1 MVEAEVSKAD
11 MERLNAAM
19 KRFQSEFGKKPLA
32 AVKWAASNLARS
44 LKAGT
49 TAAKEFPQVQATRGS
64 GKDKR
69 KYWQAF
75 NDIHGRLEHLKWRQK
90 THSKQDVKRIYRRSR
105 HGLAKRIW
113 GIVLSKVGGGGAA
126 SKEGKFA
133 DVEKQEDTV
142 NPSIRMHDLLNYAED
157 ALTGASV
164 ASAVEKAGNSMMK
177 KMDEGLVK
185 AMKG

>member
-1 MVEAEVSKAD
+1 MVDGEVSKVD

-19 KRFQSEFGKKPLA
+19 KRFQTEFGKTPLA

-49 TAAKEFPQVQATRGS
+49 KSAKEFPQVQATQGS
-64 GKDKR
+64 GTDKR

-75 NDIHGRLEHLKWRQK
+75 NDIHGRLERLKWRQK
-90 THSKQDVKRIYRRSR
+90 VYRKQDVKRLYRRSR

-113 GIVLSKVGGGGAA
+113 GIVLSKIGGGGAA
-126 SKEGKFA
+126 SKEGKYA
-133 DVEKQEDTV
+133 DVEKQEDAV
-142 NPSIRMHDLLNYAED
+142 NPSIRMHDMLDYAED
-157 ALTGASV
+157 AMTGASV

-177 KMDEGLVK
+177 KMDAGLVK